1 MILITILSITN
12 MATLAAEQE
21 NLAVFK
27 SIQVD
32 KGDSSLTVT
41 LDIEGHYSYQH
52 FELKNPARLV
62 VEFSPIG
69 DIRTEASQEVN
80 TAGVKL
86 IRTGRF
92 QPQTARVV
100 FDLADMLPS
109 YEISQVSRG
118 IQVVFHA
125 LEGMPSQAP
134 VMEEREEPQ
143 VEEEPQ
149 PIVAEEQKAPTHL
162 KAIGFEKINDQ
173 LHVKIDVDG
182 DFSYKSVELS
192 KFSTLIIDFWP
203 IQKLS
208 ATTKSDINITGLKSI
223 AVRKID
229 IETVRL
235 ILDFERWLSDFRIE
249 RVAGGVAI
257 RFPVPEKAVTP
268 ADIARVEKK
277 ITEPFVNTVFNL
289 SLGTYKI
296 SDEMFQEIYP
306 GSGQI
311 WGIEFSRM
319 ILRASNFRVDL
330 AVAGRRYV
338 KTGLSTVTQEETKFR
353 ITPIT
358 FGLRFFWNFK
368 YFAPYIGGG
377 IDIHKYKE
385 ENNLGEISGSTTG
398 THFQGGIYFKIP
410 EVRFLMLNL
419 YVKLYNA
426 TATEQDVE
434 IDIGGT
440 EFGVA
445 VSLGFDVLKK
455 AAIILD

>member
-1 MILITILSITN
+1 MTIAFILLITN
-12 MATLAAEQE
+12 MATLAAGQE

-27 SIQVD
+27 NIQVE
-32 KGDSSLTVT
+32 KGDNSLTVT
-41 LDIEGHYSYQH
+41 LDIEGNYSYQH
-52 FELKNPARLV
+52 FELTNPARLV
-62 VEFSPIG
+62 VEFSPVG
-69 DIRTEASQEVN
+69 DIQTEASQEIN
-80 TAGVKL
+80 TAGVKH

-109 YEISQVSRG
+109 YEISQVSQG
-118 IQVVFHA
+118 IQVIFHA
-125 LEGMPSQAP
+125 QEGMPPQTP
-134 VMEEREEPQ
+134 ITEEREEPQ
-143 VEEEPQ
+143 PKEESQ
-149 PIVAEEQKAPTHL
+149 PVVAEEQKAPTHL
-162 KAIGFEKINDQ
+162 KAIGFEKIKDQ

-182 DFSYKSVELS
+182 DFTYKSVELS
-192 KFSTLIIDFWP
+192 KYSKLIIDFWP

-249 RVAGGVAI
+249 RVTDGVAI
-257 RFPVPEKAVTP
+257 QFPVPDKAVTP

-277 ITEPFVNTVFNL
+277 IYEPFVNTVFNF

-296 SDEMFQEIYP
+296 SDELFQEIYP
-306 GSGQI
+306 DSGQI
-311 WGIEFSRM
+311 FGIEFSRM
-319 ILRASNFRVDL
+319 ILRASNFRLDL
-330 AVAGRRYV
+330 AVAGRRYT
-338 KTGLSTVTQEETKFR
+338 KTGLSTITQEETKFR

-358 FGLRFFWNFK
+358 FALRLFWNFK

-410 EVRFLMLNL
+410 QVRFLMLNL

-445 VSLGFDVLKK
+445 ISLGFDVLKK